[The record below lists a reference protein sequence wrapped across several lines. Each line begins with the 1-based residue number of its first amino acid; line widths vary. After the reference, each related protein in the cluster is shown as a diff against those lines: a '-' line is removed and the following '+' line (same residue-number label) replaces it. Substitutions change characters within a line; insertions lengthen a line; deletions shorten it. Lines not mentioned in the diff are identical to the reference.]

1 MVYYSAS
8 RKLILVQATVNTSIN
23 KNCDFDRIVPIIMR
37 IVEYVIG
44 SVIEYGLIAVKN
56 LLTKEINIV

>member
-23 KNCDFDRIVPIIMR
+23 NNCDFDRIVPIKMR
-37 IVEYVIG
+37 IVEYVID

-56 LLTKEINIV
+56 LLTEEINIV